1 MGVNSL
7 TFEQGAAFLMDW
19 YEQATGKKPE
29 LEVIDTGS
37 FVSVGTTLLQMGT
50 DVLTKSLTQ
59 LLAKSIYSIRPYSQ
73 KFKSINVDEQK
84 WGAVVRKI
92 NYIDG
97 ELEDDPAI
105 ELVDG
110 ESPDQWKVN
119 KPKMVQTN
127 FYGAYNFAR
136 HITIFTYQMDAALR
150 DPAEFNRWLAGV
162 YQNMADQL
170 AQIEEG
176 QARSILA
183 NFITSKYKADTP
195 NAINVLQAYY
205 DETGVALTPVTMF
218 EQKNYPDFIKWLYS
232 FINNLTD
239 FMSERS
245 EDYHMNIKDKP
256 LMRHTP
262 LSYLKAYM
270 SGNILNKTVSEVM
283 ATIFNPEKLKMVEFE
298 KVTYWQN
305 KRDPYAVSASPTYLK
320 TADGGLKTETDPV
333 VVRNILGCLFDV
345 AALGTCR
352 RHMRTYNTQINAAG
366 EYFNVWYHGQ
376 ISTWN
381 DFTENFILLYAEA
394 PTVPS
399 VTLSD
404 ETLTLA
410 PEGTDTLIATTVP
423 EGATVTFT
431 SSDET
436 VATVDE
442 DGEVTGVAEGEATIT
457 ATIVVGGRV
466 YSDKCV
472 VTVTS

>member
-1 MGVNSL
+1 
-7 TFEQGAAFLMDW
+7 
-19 YEQATGKKPE
+19 
-29 LEVIDTGS
+29 
-37 FVSVGTTLLQMGT
+37 
-50 DVLTKSLTQ
+50 
-59 LLAKSIYSIRPYSQ
+59 
-73 KFKSINVDEQK
+73 
-84 WGAVVRKI
+84 
-92 NYIDG
+92 
-97 ELEDDPAI
+97 
-105 ELVDG
+105 
-110 ESPDQWKVN
+110 
-119 KPKMVQTN
+119 MVQTN
-127 FYGAYNFAR
+127 FYGTYNFAR
-136 HITIFTYQMDAALR
+136 HLTIFTYQMDAALR

-262 LSYLKAYM
+262 LNYLKAYM

-298 KVTYWQN
+298 KVTFWQN
-305 KRDPYAVSASPTYLK
+305 KRDPYAISATPTYLK
-320 TADGGLKTETDPV
+320 TADGGLKTESDPV

-345 AALGTCR
+345 EALGTCR
-352 RHMRTYNTQINAAG
+352 RHMRTYNTNINAAG

-404 ETLTLA
+404 ETLTL
-410 PEGTDTLIATTVP
+410 PPDGTDTLIATTVP
-423 EGATVTFT
+423 AGATVTFA

-466 YSDKCV
+466 YSDTCV